1 MGVPHSFLAR
11 RASANPLPVQQQ
23 TKYELIINLK
33 TAKAMGLELP
43 PTQLARAEEVIDN
56 LTNVRVALLRRTA
69 MTRGGLLTGANPD
82 IAQMWANP
90 GCHDGANAF
99 PFGTA

>member
-1 MGVPHSFLAR
+1 M
-11 RASANPLPVQQQ
+11 
-23 TKYELIINLK
+23 
-33 TAKAMGLELP
+33 
-43 PTQLARAEEVIDN
+43 
-56 LTNVRVALLRRTA
+56 ALLRRTA